1 MASLPAGVCRVRPHR
16 LKVRAPWRWR
26 WHLILGLLLRCGAWS
41 LALIWS
47 PFFGIALSFWVYAQL
62 RAGYTEPLPSPTDG
76 KGLDGKAAGQF
87 VFTQDDPDRPNHWK
101 VTQSE

>member
-1 MASLPAGVCRVRPHR
+1 M
-16 LKVRAPWRWR
+16 KVRAPWRWSWGR
-26 WHLILGLLLRCGAWS
+26 ILGLILRCGAWA
-41 LALIWS
+41 LALSWS
-47 PFFGIALSFWVYAQL
+47 PFFGIVLSFWVYAQL